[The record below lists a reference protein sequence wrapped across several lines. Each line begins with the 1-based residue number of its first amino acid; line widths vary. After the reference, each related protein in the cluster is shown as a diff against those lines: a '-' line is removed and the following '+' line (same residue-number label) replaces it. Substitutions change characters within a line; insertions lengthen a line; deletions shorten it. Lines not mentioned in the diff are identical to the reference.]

1 MGGVTDDRPATA
13 QDGPAASRPIDA
25 VLFDFGGVLTASSP
39 FTMLGEL
46 GRDAGVDPQA
56 VLELVLGPYHE
67 DTDHPFHRMER
78 GEISAMAWFGEASTA
93 LGAIGVELD
102 MLRLAEVFGS
112 LGVHDVVVERV
123 RSLRADGYR
132 TGIITNNVREA
143 AAAWRDMLDLDAL
156 FDVVVDSS
164 EVGMRKPNPAIYHHA
179 LEQLGGIAPERAV
192 FLDDAVG
199 NVAGARAVGMHAVH
213 VGPDPAPALAELD
226 RILAG
231 DG

>member
-1 MGGVTDDRPATA
+1 MGGVTDDRPAP
-13 QDGPAASRPIDA
+13 GHGSRAAGRPVDA

-78 GEISAMAWFGEASTA
+78 GEISAVAWLAEAASA
-93 LGAIGVELD
+93 LGAVGVELD
-102 MLRLAEVFGS
+102 VRRLTEVFGS
-112 LGVHDVVVERV
+112 LGVHDVVVDRV

-132 TGIITNNVREA
+132 TAIVTNNVREA
-143 AAAWRDMLDLDAL
+143 AAAWRAMLDIDAL

-179 LEQLGGIAPERAV
+179 LALLGGVAPDRAV

-199 NVAGARAVGMHAVH
+199 NVAGARAAGMHAVL
-213 VGPDPAPALAELD
+213 VGPDPVPALAELD

-231 DG
+231 AG